1 MYNACILVKNF
12 FRRLL
17 RLKRRYFVAI
27 FLVVAIFGFFALR
40 SSKSEPLQ
48 FAQVGRVD
56 IQETV
61 GASGAITGRD
71 SVSLKFLGSGR
82 LSYIGVKVGD
92 SVSRGVVVAGLDA
105 RDLSFALQQAENSL
119 RSAQASA
126 EKALDDVKGHSGD
139 ETFTQKETRTKA
151 EVVRD
156 SAYDAVIRA
165 RIALSQASMTTPV
178 GGIVTQVNGLSGQFI
193 SAADIVVSVVDFSE
207 VYFDAEV
214 DEADI
219 AKVAVGQKAEVS
231 LNSYPDRSFPGT
243 VDKIV
248 PQTTTTS
255 SGSTVVDVRI
265 KLDDS
270 SGISKVDGLNGQ
282 AEIVVKE
289 SKNVLSISREWL
301 REDNKV
307 LIQDGKVIKL
317 VDVSL
322 GVESDAS
329 LEVLGGLQENQTVVT
344 NPSAYREPRK
354 GAFSFFRR

>member
-1 MYNACILVKNF
+1 M
-12 FRRLL
+12 
-17 RLKRRYFVAI
+17 
-27 FLVVAIFGFFALR
+27 
-40 SSKSEPLQ
+40 
-48 FAQVGRVD
+48 
-56 IQETV
+56 
-61 GASGAITGRD
+61 
-71 SVSLKFLGSGR
+71 
-82 LSYIGVKVGD
+82 
-92 SVSRGVVVAGLDA
+92 
-105 RDLSFALQQAENSL
+105 
-119 RSAQASA
+119 
-126 EKALDDVKGHSGD
+126 
-139 ETFTQKETRTKA
+139 
-151 EVVRD
+151 VRD